1 MDTVVLDHLRTWI
14 GNSRSD
20 EDVISVRQARLMAAT
35 VDYAPEEIRDGKP
48 LPPLWHWIYFLEGL
62 PTDALG
68 RDIFSRILYGARVS
82 LLVGVSVALFSALI
96 GICVGTVA
104 GFNRLADKLIM
115 RVMDGIMAIP
125 GILLGSLISTRAPM
139 RCLRIRP
146 SLSARQI
153 VESDTP

>member
-35 VDYAPEEIRDGKP
+35 VDYVSEDIREGEP

-68 RDIFSRILYGARVS
+68 RDGHPARGGKALPGIDHHAFQCLTGLAQPRLAGIKIRVS
-82 LLVGVSVALFSALI
+82 CPSLRRHAATGPERPAP
-96 GICVGTVA
+96 T
-104 GFNRLADKLIM
+104 NAD
-115 RVMDGIMAIP
+115 RDGIRPVTWEELVADM
-125 GILLGSLISTRAPM
+125 GRLGEGANRG
-139 RCLRIRP
+139 
-146 SLSARQI
+146 
-153 VESDTP
+153 

>member
-68 RDIFSRILYGARVS
+68 RDGHPARGGFLPPVPLSNRMCACRSCGRFFSESRCARS
-82 LLVGVSVALFSALI
+82 RASSAWSTNRVAPVIWS
-96 GICVGTVA
+96 
-104 GFNRLADKLIM
+104 
-115 RVMDGIMAIP
+115 
-125 GILLGSLISTRAPM
+125 S
-139 RCLRIRP
+139 
-146 SLSARQI
+146 
-153 VESDTP
+153 